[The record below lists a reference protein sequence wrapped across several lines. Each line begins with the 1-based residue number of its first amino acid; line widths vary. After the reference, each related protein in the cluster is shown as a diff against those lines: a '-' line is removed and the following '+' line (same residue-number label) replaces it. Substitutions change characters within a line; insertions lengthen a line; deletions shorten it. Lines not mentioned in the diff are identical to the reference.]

1 MGLRRTTVML
11 WTSLALAAPV
21 ALAAQPAADACAEQ
35 LSQLQKRLAFLQQ
48 RLANLEHELASRP
61 SPQAAADAW
70 RDPAT
75 WRALR
80 NGMSQ
85 ADVLRVLGPP
95 GRVTVYYGFLRWEYP
110 DALGARVDFD
120 ERGRLIAW
128 GALAR

>member
-1 MGLRRTTVML
+1 MTLRRR
-11 WTSLALAAPV
+11 SLALVLGSLAAPL
-21 ALAAQPAADACAEQ
+21 ALTAQPASDACAEQ
-35 LSQLQKRLAFLQQ
+35 LALREKRLVFLQQ

-61 SPQAAADAW
+61 APAAASDAW
-70 RDPAT
+70 RDPAS

-95 GRVTVYYGFLRWEYP
+95 GRVSAYYGFLRWEYP
-110 DALGARVDFD
+110 DALGTRVNFD

-128 GALAR
+128 GAVAR